1 MCKDTNVIDVIFR
14 VDKTK
19 DFKGTVF
26 ALFPHLVVDMQGNI
40 MSYQDIG
47 QHSGANYS
55 HCINTSKPATEKQYS
70 DLKTELEQIGYSLRI
85 LKRQNKKAEFIRVRR

>member
-1 MCKDTNVIDVIFR
+1 MCKDTNITDVIFR
-14 VDKTK
+14 VDTSK

-26 ALFPHLVVDMQGNI
+26 AIFPHQVADYKGNV
-40 MSYQDIG
+40 MSYQHIG

-85 LKRQNKKAEFIRVRR
+85 VKRQNKKAEFIRVRR